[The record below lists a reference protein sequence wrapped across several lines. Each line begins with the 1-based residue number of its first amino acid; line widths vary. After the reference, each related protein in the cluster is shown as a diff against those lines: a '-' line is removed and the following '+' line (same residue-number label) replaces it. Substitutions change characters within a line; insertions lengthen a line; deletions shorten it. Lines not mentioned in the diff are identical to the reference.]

1 MRQSRSKFI
10 TVSIMA
16 VVVMSILFLMGCSTD
31 KKDSDLQAEKDGT
44 EKNEQEVL
52 IEDFEIETPDC
63 TLYYPAK
70 WKEQVRI
77 ETVEGNAY
85 RVEFYGQVEG
95 KEEQHLFDIAFG
107 GEEGYTLGHLTT
119 RADNRV
125 AVNIISY
132 DFEPSEDWQ
141 DAEANTIY
149 AMQEDINYIIDKLEE
164 LDEFEILQ

>member
-1 MRQSRSKFI
+1 MRQSKNKFI
-10 TVSIMA
+10 TVCIMA

-31 KKDSDLQAEKDGT
+31 KKD
-44 EKNEQEVL
+44 
-52 IEDFEIETPDC
+52 FEIETPHC

-77 ETVEGNAY
+77 ETVEGNAF

-107 GEEGYTLGHLTT
+107 GEEGYTLGHLITK
-119 RADNRV
+119 DDSKI
-125 AVNIISY
+125 AVNIVSY
-132 DFEPSEDWQ
+132 DFAPGEGWQ
-141 DAEANTIY
+141 DAEANIIY

-164 LDEFEILQ
+164 LEEFEILQ